1 MTVDDLANFR
11 ERGLTIGAVEERH
24 TNLVLEL
31 FDRLANSGLGGE
43 NLRRRPGKSFCRTTS
58 TNARNA

>member
-31 FDRLANSGLGGE
+31 FDRLANSGLGGI
-43 NLRRRPGKSFCRTTS
+43 
-58 TNARNA
+58 